1 MRKRWPSSW
10 MPPLRRSMIWRPS
23 SSARFTA
30 AHSLSAGF
38 SMSAVSSN
46 AGFVIAASIA
56 AAWAATV
63 ARRRSRAGGAMLSGR
78 REEASMEPL
87 GVVLTAGLG
96 TRLRPLTPA
105 TPKPLVP
112 LLNRPLIAY
121 ALDLMRDLGLGE
133 VVVVTGPDDDRT
145 REYVEAQAPPDLRVS
160 AAVQRHPRGPGDAV
174 ASVGDALDGRTVVV
188 LAVDTVLA
196 GVDPRLLDGFEASG
210 ATAGLLLQSVED
222 PRAFGVAVL
231 DGDRV
236 VDLEEKPELPRSDL
250 ALVGLW
256 VLAPA
261 AVERVRT
268 DPYINARGESDLT
281 ATVGAMLAEGHDVR
295 GWLLGGEWLDGGTI
309 DGLLH
314 AQSRLLARAADEIAV
329 APRTLVTDSAL
340 HAPVRIGEAARVEAS
355 DLAETVVGP
364 GATLEGVTLRR
375 ALVAPGAT
383 LRGGEYADVV
393 VTAAGEV
400 CGPGTEA

>member
-1 MRKRWPSSW
+1 
-10 MPPLRRSMIWRPS
+10 
-23 SSARFTA
+23 
-30 AHSLSAGF
+30 
-38 SMSAVSSN
+38 
-46 AGFVIAASIA
+46 
-56 AAWAATV
+56 
-63 ARRRSRAGGAMLSGR
+63 
-78 REEASMEPL
+78 MEPL

-145 REYVEAQAPPDLRVS
+145 REYVGADAPPELRVS
-160 AAVQRHPRGPGDAV
+160 VAVQRQPRGPGDAV

-188 LAVDTVLA
+188 LAVDTVLT
-196 GVDPRLLDGFEASG
+196 GVDPGLLDRFEARS
-210 ATAGLLLQSVED
+210 ATAGLLLQSVVD

-236 VDLEEKPELPRSDL
+236 VDLEEKPEHPRSDL

-256 VLAPA
+256 VLAHD

-268 DPYINARGESDLT
+268 NPYINAKGESDLT
-281 ATVGAMLAEGHDVR
+281 ATVAALLGERHDVR
-295 GWLLGGEWLDGGTI
+295 GWLLDGEWLDGGTI
-309 DGLLH
+309 EGLLH

-329 APRTLVTDSAL
+329 APHAVVTDSAL
-340 HAPVRIGEAARVEAS
+340 RAPVRIGEAARVEAS
-355 DLAETVVGP
+355 DLAETVVGA

-375 ALVAPGAT
+375 ALVAPGAR

>member
-1 MRKRWPSSW
+1 
-10 MPPLRRSMIWRPS
+10 
-23 SSARFTA
+23 
-30 AHSLSAGF
+30 
-38 SMSAVSSN
+38 
-46 AGFVIAASIA
+46 
-56 AAWAATV
+56 
-63 ARRRSRAGGAMLSGR
+63 
-78 REEASMEPL
+78 MEPL

-96 TRLRPLTPA
+96 TRLRPLTPG

-133 VVVVTGPDDDRT
+133 VAVVTGPDDGRT
-145 REYVEAQAPPDLRVS
+145 REYIEAGAPRGLRVS
-160 AAVQRHPRGPGDAV
+160 VAVQHEPRGPGDAV

-188 LAVDTVLA
+188 LAVDTVLT
-196 GVDPRLLDGFEASG
+196 GVDRTLLDGFEAGG

-236 VDLEEKPELPRSDL
+236 VDLEEKPERPRSDL

-281 ATVGAMLAEGHDVR
+281 ATVAAMLAEGHEVR
-295 GWLLGGEWLDGGTI
+295 GWLLDGEWLDGGTLE
-309 DGLLH
+309 GLLH
-314 AQSRLLARAADEIAV
+314 AQSRLLAGTGEEVEVAGDAV
-329 APRTLVTDSAL
+329 VTASTLRG
-340 HAPVRIGEAARVEAS
+340 PVIVGAGARVEAS
-355 DLAETVVGP
+355 DLAGVVVGD

-393 VTAAGEV
+393 VTPAGEV
-400 CGPGTEA
+400 CGPGVEG